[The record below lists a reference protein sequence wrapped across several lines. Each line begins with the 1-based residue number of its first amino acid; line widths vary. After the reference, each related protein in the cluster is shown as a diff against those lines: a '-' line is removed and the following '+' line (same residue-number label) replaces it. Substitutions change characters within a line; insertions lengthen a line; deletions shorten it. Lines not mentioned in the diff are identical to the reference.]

1 MSDPHSTPA
10 GAKAKAKP
18 SKPKKPRPDF
28 PLFAH
33 ASGQW
38 AKKVRGRMHYFG
50 PWADPKA
57 AIEKW
62 LTQRDDLLA
71 GRTPRAHDPD
81 ALTVK
86 QLCGLFLDSR
96 QRLVDSGELTAGTLR
111 DYHAAAKVVA
121 SVLGKQASVEQLC
134 PADFARLRSKLAKG
148 QGPKSLE
155 GHVAR
160 VRAIFNYADK
170 NGLLDRPLTKIW
182 GTEFKKPSKTVL
194 TKHRSATV
202 RMFTPAEVRKLIDGA
217 SPQVAAQI
225 WLGINCGLGG
235 TDLAKL
241 RFDQVDGEWLNAP
254 RSKTGI
260 MRRCWLWPE
269 TRQAV
274 TDAIQARPEPKDAT
288 LSDVLFITKYG
299 RDWTHQGALSSE
311 FAKLTKRVGITG
323 KGKTHYTLRHV
334 FQTVGDETRD
344 FVAVSAIMGHASGSI
359 SDHYRERIGDD
370 RLRAVAEHVRG
381 WLMNGEA
388 ETEATAAGDQAPVS
402 EEAAAQ

>member
-1 MSDPHSTPA
+1 MSKGHSTPA
-10 GAKAKAKP
+10 RAKAKAKP
-18 SKPKKPRPDF
+18 AKPKKPRKDF
-28 PLFAH
+28 PLFPH
-33 ASGQW
+33 VCGQW
-38 AKKVRGRMHYFG
+38 VKKVRGKLFYFG
-50 PWADPKA
+50 VWDDPKGA
-57 AIEKW
+57 LNKW
-62 LTQRDDLLA
+62 LDQRDDLLA
-71 GRTPRAHDPD
+71 GRTPRQHDPD
-81 ALTVK
+81 ALTVG
-86 QLCGLFLDSR
+86 QLCDLFLDSR
-96 QRLVDSGELTAGTLR
+96 ERLVESGELTAGTLR

-134 PADFARLRSKLAKG
+134 PADFARLRSKFAKG

-170 NGLLDRPLTKIW
+170 NGLLERSLSKLW

-194 TKHRSATV
+194 TKHRTATV

-225 WLGINCGLGG
+225 WLGINCGLGA

-241 RFDQVDGEWLNAP
+241 RLDQVAGEWLNVP

-269 TRQAV
+269 TRQAI
-274 TDAIQARPEPKDAT
+274 TGAIQARPEPKDAT
-288 LSDVLFITKYG
+288 LSEVLFITKYG

-311 FAKLTKRVGITG
+311 FAKLAKRVGIVG

-370 RLRAVAEHVRG
+370 RLRAVSEHVRG
-381 WLMNGEA
+381 WLLTETT
-388 ETEATAAGDQAPVS
+388 ETEATAS
-402 EEAAAQ
+402 EGVAQ